1 MCTNNYYSLN
11 EQKLLMFVLVFYSF
25 IETSTSLIRFTYITK
40 LGIIVPF
47 LAYIANLHLEN

>member
-25 IETSTSLIRFTYITK
+25 IETSTSLIRFTYIIK